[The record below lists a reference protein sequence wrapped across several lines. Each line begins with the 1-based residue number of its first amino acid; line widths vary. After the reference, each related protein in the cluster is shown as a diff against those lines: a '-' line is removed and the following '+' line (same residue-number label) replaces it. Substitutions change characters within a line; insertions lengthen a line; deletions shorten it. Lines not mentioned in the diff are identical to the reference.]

1 MSLRA
6 QVAKQS
12 PIYEEI
18 ASTEKHR
25 LATTLENEVPDQRR
39 DYRERNVIN
48 ILERQ

>member
-12 PIYEEI
+12 PTYEEI

-25 LATTLENEVPDQRR
+25 LATTLRLSLPADHSQMR
-39 DYRERNVIN
+39 
-48 ILERQ
+48 ILE

>member
-12 PIYEEI
+12 PTYEEI

-25 LATTLENEVPDQRR
+25 LATTLENEVPDHRR
-39 DYRERNVIN
+39 DYGESNVIN